1 MYVDTYLLLLVTIT
15 VNRTDDTSHLL
26 PHPVV
31 QHLLGVGSMVQFG
44 DPLHYG
50 VIAKIIKDPYSN
62 EEFAEIET
70 VSMYKLPQKARNVWM
85 INF

>member
-1 MYVDTYLLLLVTIT
+1 MLVTIT

-26 PHPVV
+26 HHPVV
-31 QHLLGVGSMVQFG
+31 QHMLEVGSMVQFG

-62 EEFAEIET
+62 EEFAELET
-70 VSMYKLPQKARNVWM
+70 VSMHKLPHSKKCLDGKLLGNLAV
-85 INF
+85 I